1 MRKAATAGVVKWG
14 SNKRVDCKT
23 QIYLYDLLPIK
34 KSKDIIPV
42 QNLFLFNQNLKRA
55 KCLKRPAAPF
65 PLYLSNQPLNHQ
77 VS

>member
-14 SNKRVDCKT
+14 SNKRVDCQT
-23 QIYLYDLLPIK
+23 QIYLYNPIK
-34 KSKDIIPV
+34 KANTLFLFKTF
-42 QNLFLFNQNLKRA
+42 FLFNQNLKRA